1 MFIVYVFTLTIAQ
14 CGLRSVLRQ
23 NLAVVKSLIQIHH
36 WYTAFSFSALC
47 TCFFVGVVGNRLT

>member
-23 NLAVVKSLIQIHH
+23 NLAVNVKSLIQIHH
-36 WYTAFSFSALC
+36 WYAAFSFSALC
-47 TCFFVGVVGNRLT
+47 TASASSSVS